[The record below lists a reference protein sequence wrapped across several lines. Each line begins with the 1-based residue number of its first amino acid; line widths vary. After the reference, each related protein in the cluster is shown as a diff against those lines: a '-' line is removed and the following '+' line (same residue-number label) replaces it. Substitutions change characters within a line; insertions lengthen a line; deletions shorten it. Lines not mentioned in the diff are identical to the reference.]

1 MVVPVEH
8 FGGNSDGSYEMERWL
23 ERYCPGCKHSSRKGE
38 REERQGGLGCSLPVK
53 AYLHPYTDIE
63 EWSADAGDAVFDTVC
78 FAREERPPSPLKGI
92 RRGSRQAQGQEAM
105 L

>member
-1 MVVPVEH
+1 
-8 FGGNSDGSYEMERWL
+8 
-23 ERYCPGCKHSSRKGE
+23 
-38 REERQGGLGCSLPVK
+38 
-53 AYLHPYTDIE
+53 
-63 EWSADAGDAVFDTVC
+63 VFDTVC